1 MRSWSDYRK
10 TWSECRKARADRKL
24 RETEKEVRS
33 QRAVLPW
40 HTLTRTQRS
49 FWETR
54 YRARLIGMLDRS
66 AKFRELGQ
74 LIRFVSVL
82 MGATVAALGGFA
94 GVQMRIIVA
103 ILGVT
108 LAAVNAAPS
117 IFSTELRVIIN
128 RRYIGRL
135 LTQGWIFALAA
146 TEPGDAGTIKTDAV
160 INSDFETF
168 RKAVEKLLADYDAAY
183 ERGVYEAG
191 KN

>member
-1 MRSWSDYRK
+1 
-10 TWSECRKARADRKL
+10 
-24 RETEKEVRS
+24 
-33 QRAVLPW
+33 
-40 HTLTRTQRS
+40 
-49 FWETR
+49 
-54 YRARLIGMLDRS
+54 MLDRS

-74 LIRFVSVL
+74 SIRFVSVL
-82 MGATVAALGGFA
+82 IGATVAALGGFA
-94 GVQMRIIVA
+94 GAQMRIIVA

-117 IFSTELRVIIN
+117 IFSTEFRVIIN

-146 TEPGDAGTIKTDAV
+146 TAPGGAGTIKADAV

-168 RKAVEKLLADYDAAY
+168 RNAVEELLADYDGDY
-183 ERGVYEAG
+183 EKSVYEAG

>member
-1 MRSWSDYRK
+1 
-10 TWSECRKARADRKL
+10 
-24 RETEKEVRS
+24 
-33 QRAVLPW
+33 
-40 HTLTRTQRS
+40 
-49 FWETR
+49 
-54 YRARLIGMLDRS
+54 
-66 AKFRELGQ
+66 
-74 LIRFVSVL
+74 

-117 IFSTELRVIIN
+117 IFSTELRVLIN

-168 RKAVEKLLADYDAAY
+168 RNAVEELLADYDADY
-183 ERGVYEAG
+183 EKSVYEAG